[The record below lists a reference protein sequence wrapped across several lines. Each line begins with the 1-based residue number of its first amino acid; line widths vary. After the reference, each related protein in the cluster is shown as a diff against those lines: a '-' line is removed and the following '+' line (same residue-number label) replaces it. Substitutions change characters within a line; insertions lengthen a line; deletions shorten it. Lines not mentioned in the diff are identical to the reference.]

1 MTALELA
8 GELEVSVRTIYRDA
22 DALNAAGVPLYG
34 DAGHAGG
41 YQLLGGYRTRLTGL
55 TTAEAQTL
63 FLSGLPGP
71 AAELGLGTVL
81 AAATLKLRAALPAS
95 LRENA
100 DRLSERFY
108 LDAPGWYRKADDVPH
123 LPLVASAVWDRQ
135 VIQVRYRRWKEPAEV
150 SRRLEPHGLV
160 LKAGVW
166 YVVAR
171 CEGTFR
177 TYRADQIVDASSCD
191 RGFDPE
197 PGFGL
202 EAYWRSYL
210 ADFHRYLHTGD
221 AVIRLSPD
229 GAQRMRSLL
238 STAVTTAVRADG
250 ITDPDGWIRA
260 RVPIESAGQ
269 ALADFL
275 RLGADLEI
283 VEPAELREQTIRT
296 VHAMTAL
303 YQTGAEEPLSG
314 TSCGLSPG
322 SGDRSCWPCE
332 RGGLR
337 GRCRCLA
344 AGEACGHYLDHRPV
358 QVGLMVVREPLIVTD
373 AAAVFHDPAEGPFHH
388 PAAGQDLEGVQL
400 IGALDDLHG
409 AAQRAGGP
417 GDQLP
422 GVAAVGPD
430 QGDSAARGGQLPQQR
445 AGAVAVLH

>member
-1 MTALELA
+1 MRASRLVSLLLLLQNRGRMTALELA
-8 GELEVSVRTIYRDA
+8 GELGVSVRTIYRDV
-22 DALNAAGVPLYG
+22 DALSATGVPLYG

-41 YQLLGGYRTRLTGL
+41 YQLLGGYHTRLTGL

-150 SRRLEPHGLV
+150 SRQLEPHGLV

-177 TYRADQIVDASSCD
+177 TYRVDQIVDASSCD

-202 EAYWRSYL
+202 ETYWRSYL

-229 GAQRMRSLL
+229 GVQRMRSLL

-250 ITDPDGWIRA
+250 IADPDGWIRA

-275 RLGADLEI
+275 QLGADLEI
-283 VEPAELREQTIRT
+283 VEPAELREQAIRT
-296 VHAMTAL
+296 VRAMTAL
-303 YQTGAEEPLSG
+303 YQ
-314 TSCGLSPG
+314 
-322 SGDRSCWPCE
+322 
-332 RGGLR
+332 
-337 GRCRCLA
+337 
-344 AGEACGHYLDHRPV
+344 AG
-358 QVGLMVVREPLIVTD
+358 
-373 AAAVFHDPAEGPFHH
+373 F
-388 PAAGQDLEGVQL
+388 
-400 IGALDDLHG
+400 
-409 AAQRAGGP
+409 
-417 GDQLP
+417 
-422 GVAAVGPD
+422 
-430 QGDSAARGGQLPQQR
+430 
-445 AGAVAVLH
+445 